1 MGNRILLIDDDQ
13 DLLDILHE
21 FLTGE
26 GFIVKTLSKINEL
39 FVEIETYKPE
49 LIVIDYILYGPN
61 EFGVNGGEVCHQ
73 IKMNPKTGHIPVA
86 ILSAHPKVL
95 FSLGTY
101 NSDVIIAKPFDLAEL
116 TDTLR
121 VLLSAA
127 K

>member
-26 GFIVKTLSKINEL
+26 GFVVKTLSKINEL
-39 FVEIETYKPE
+39 FVEIEAYKPD

-61 EFGVNGGEVCHQ
+61 EFGTNGGEICHQ
-73 IKMNPKTGHIPVA
+73 IKINPKTSHIPVA

-101 NSDVIIAKPFDLAEL
+101 NSDAVIPKPFDLVEL
-116 TDTLR
+116 ADTLKG
-121 VLLSAA
+121 LIPAD
-127 K
+127 